1 MSEEEKIVELL
12 REILKWIRFSGLE
25 NVRNEL
31 RRVLD
36 TDKKRLVYSL
46 SNGEKTSRE
55 IAKVSGVSDFTVRNW
70 WSEWFTNGIVDPKR
84 VRGGTRYVKSFN
96 LEKFGLILPELGKTR
111 AATQREK
118 QSKFQEEL
126 PDE

>member
-1 MSEEEKIVELL
+1 MSNEEEIIEVL

-46 SNGEKTSRE
+46 SDGQKTSRE

-70 WSEWFTNGIVDPKR
+70 WSEWFTNCIVDPKR

-96 LEKFGLILPELGKTR
+96 LEKFGLILPEMEQAR
-111 AATQREK
+111 AANQQKEP
-118 QSKFQEEL
+118 SKALEEQH
-126 PDE
+126 DE